1 MSDLPWL
8 PLAGGALAGLAVALL
23 IVLFVQLRRR
33 ATGRDV
39 VAAARAE
46 AATLAR
52 TSKAD
57 ADQLLRSAQAD
68 SDRLTADARR
78 AADSA
83 RTDAILAGKMET
95 LALREELDKE
105 TQSRREEWARQD
117 RRAEERE
124 RAYDRR
130 QEQLTALEGAIQTRD
145 ASITAREQALAA
157 REKEIDALKAEQA
170 RRLEQIAGLTA
181 EEARRELLQR
191 AEEAARSEAA
201 ALARDIKEQAKKGAE
216 REAQRIVSIA
226 IQRIAPEQ
234 TAATTVAAVTLPSD
248 EMKGR
253 IIGREGRNIRA
264 FELAT
269 GVDVIIDDT
278 PDTVVI
284 SCFDP
289 IRREVGRRAL
299 EALIA
304 DGRIQPGRIEDV
316 VVKVRA
322 ELDTQLVELGE
333 RAAFDTGIS
342 GLHPE
347 LIKLVGRMRYRTSY
361 GQNILEHSKE
371 VAWLAG
377 IMAAELGVDVKLA
390 KRGAFLH
397 DIGKVLTHDSEG
409 THVELGVEVARRYGE
424 SAAVINCIHAHH
436 DDVPHESTESVLVQ
450 AADGISGSR
459 PGARREAFESY
470 VKRLTKLEEIANAFR
485 GVEKTAVIQ
494 AGREIRVIVTPD
506 QVNDAQAAELS
517 EQIARKIENELQYP
531 GQIRVVV
538 IRETRSVEVA
548 R

>member
-1 MSDLPWL
+1 MSDPWMLPF
-8 PLAGGALAGLAVALL
+8 AGGALAGLAVALL
-23 IVLFVQLRRR
+23 SVLIVQLRRR
-33 ATGRDV
+33 AAGRDV
-39 VAAARAE
+39 VAAARSE
-46 AATLAR
+46 AADLAR
-52 TSKAD
+52 SSKAD
-57 ADQLLRSAQAD
+57 AERLLRSAQAD
-68 SDRLTADARR
+68 ADRVTADAQR
-78 AADSA
+78 AAENA
-83 RTDAILAGKMET
+83 RNDAILAGKMET
-95 LALREELDKE
+95 MALREDLERE
-105 TQSRREEWARQD
+105 TQGRREEWARLD
-117 RRAEERE
+117 RRAEERDRVHE
-124 RAYDRR
+124 RR
-130 QEQLTALEGAIQTRD
+130 QEQLTTLESGLHAREAAIV
-145 ASITAREQALAA
+145 AREQALAA
-157 REKEIDALKAEQA
+157 REGELEALKAEQTKV
-170 RRLEQIAGLTA
+170 LERVAGLST
-181 EEARRELLQR
+181 EEARREVLQR
-191 AEEAARSEAA
+191 AEDGARSDAA
-201 ALARDIKEQAKKGAE
+201 ALVRDIKEQARKGAE
-216 REAQRIVSIA
+216 REAQRIVAIA

-234 TAATTVAAVTLPSD
+234 TAESTVAAVTLPSD

-304 DGRIQPGRIEDV
+304 DGRIQPGRIEDIV
-316 VVKVRA
+316 TKVRG
-322 ELDTQLVELGE
+322 ELDGQLVELGE

-347 LIKLVGRMRYRTSY
+347 MIKLIGRMRYRTSY

-377 IMAAELGVDVKLA
+377 IMAAELGVDVQLA
-390 KRGAFLH
+390 KRGALLH
-397 DIGKVLTHDSEG
+397 DVGKVLTHDSEG

-470 VKRLTKLEEIANAFR
+470 VKRLTRLEELANGFR

-506 QVNDAQAAELS
+506 KVSDTEAAELS

>member
-1 MSDLPWL
+1 MSDPQLL
-8 PLAGGALAGLAVALL
+8 PLIGGALAGLAVALL
-23 IVLFVQLRRR
+23 IALIVQLRRR

-39 VAAARAE
+39 VAAARTE
-46 AATLAR
+46 AASLAR
-52 TSKAD
+52 TSQAD
-57 ADQLLRSAQAD
+57 ADQLLRSAQAEA
-68 SDRLTADARR
+68 DRVTADVKR
-78 AADSA
+78 AAESA
-83 RTDAILAGKMET
+83 KTDAILAGRMET

-105 TQSRREEWARQD
+105 AQGRREEWARQD

-124 RAYDRR
+124 RTHDRR
-130 QEQLTALEGAIQTRD
+130 QEQLAALEGAIQTRD
-145 ASITAREQALAA
+145 ASITAREQAVAA
-157 REKEIDALKAEQA
+157 RELEVDALIAEQA
-170 RRLEQIAGLTA
+170 KRLEQVAGLTA
-181 EEARRELLQR
+181 EEAKREVLRQ
-191 AEEAARSEAA
+191 AEEASRSDAA
-201 ALARDIKEQAKKGAE
+201 ALVRDIKEQAKKGAE
-216 REAQRIVSIA
+216 RQAQRIVSIA
-226 IQRIAPEQ
+226 IQRIAPDH
-234 TAATTVAAVTLPSD
+234 TATTTVAAVTLPSD

-264 FELAT
+264 FEMAT

-289 IRREVGRRAL
+289 IRREVGRRSL

-304 DGRIQPGRIEDV
+304 DGRIQPGRIEDIV
-316 VVKVRA
+316 TKVRA
-322 ELDTQLVELGE
+322 ELDTQLIELGE

-371 VAWLAG
+371 VASLAG

-397 DIGKVLTHDSEG
+397 DVGKVLTHDSEG

-506 QVNDAQAAELS
+506 KVNDAQAAELS

>member
-1 MSDLPWL
+1 MSDLPLL
-8 PLAGGALAGLAVALL
+8 PLIGGALAGLAVALL

-33 ATGRDV
+33 ATGREV
-39 VAAARAE
+39 VAAARTE

-52 TSKAD
+52 TSRAD
-57 ADQLLRSAQAD
+57 ADQLLRAAQAD
-68 SDRLTADARR
+68 ADRVTGDATR

-105 TQSRREEWARQD
+105 TQGRREEWARLD

-124 RAYDRR
+124 RAHDRR
-130 QEQLTALEGAIQTRD
+130 QEQLTALEGALHARD
-145 ASITAREQALAA
+145 AALAAREQALTA
-157 REKEIDALKAEQA
+157 RELEVAALKAEQSK
-170 RRLEQIAGLTA
+170 RLEQIAGLTA
-181 EEARRELLQR
+181 DEARRELLQR
-191 AEEAARSEAA
+191 AEDTARAEAA
-201 ALARDIKEQAKKGAE
+201 ALIRDIKEQAKKSAE
-216 REAQRIVSIA
+216 RDAQRIVAIA
-226 IQRIAPEQ
+226 IQRIAPDQ
-234 TAATTVAAVTLPSD
+234 TAESTVAAVTLPSD

-304 DGRIQPGRIEDV
+304 DGRIQPSRIEEV

-333 RAAFDTGIS
+333 RAAFDTGIN

-347 LIKLVGRMRYRTSY
+347 LIKLIGRMRYRTSY

-390 KRGAFLH
+390 KRGALLH
-397 DIGKVLTHDSEG
+397 DVGKVLTHDSEG

-506 QVNDAQAAELS
+506 QVNDVQAAELS

-538 IRETRSVEVA
+538 IRETRSVGFA

>member
-23 IVLFVQLRRR
+23 TVLFIQLRRR

-57 ADQLLRSAQAD
+57 AEQLLRSAQAD
-68 SDRLTADARR
+68 SERVTADARR

-130 QEQLTALEGAIQTRD
+130 QEQLTALETAIQARD
-145 ASITAREQALAA
+145 ASISAREQALAA

-170 RRLEQIAGLTA
+170 KRLEQIAGLTA

-191 AEEAARSEAA
+191 AEEAARSDAA

-424 SAAVINCIHAHH
+424 SAAVVNCIHAHH

-470 VKRLTKLEEIANAFR
+470 VKRLTKLEEIANGFR

>member
-1 MSDLPWL
+1 MSDPQLL
-8 PLAGGALAGLAVALL
+8 PLIGGALAGLAVALL
-23 IVLFVQLRRR
+23 IALIVQLRRR

-39 VAAARAE
+39 VAAARTE
-46 AATLAR
+46 AASLAR
-52 TSKAD
+52 TSQAD
-57 ADQLLRSAQAD
+57 ADQLLRSAQAEA
-68 SDRLTADARR
+68 DRVTADVKR
-78 AADSA
+78 AAEA
-83 RTDAILAGKMET
+83 AKTDAILAGRMET

-105 TQSRREEWARQD
+105 AQGRREEWARQD

-124 RAYDRR
+124 RTHDRR
-130 QEQLTALEGAIQTRD
+130 QEQLAALEGAIQTRD
-145 ASITAREQALAA
+145 ASITAREQAVAA
-157 REKEIDALKAEQA
+157 RELEVDALIAEQA
-170 RRLEQIAGLTA
+170 KRLEQVAGLTA
-181 EEARRELLQR
+181 EEAKREVLRQ
-191 AEEAARSEAA
+191 AEETSRSDAA
-201 ALARDIKEQAKKGAE
+201 ALVRDIKEQAKKGAE
-216 REAQRIVSIA
+216 RQAQRIVSIA
-226 IQRIAPEQ
+226 IQRIAPDH
-234 TAATTVAAVTLPSD
+234 TATTTVAAVTLPSD

-264 FELAT
+264 FEMAT

-289 IRREVGRRAL
+289 IRREVGRRSL

-304 DGRIQPGRIEDV
+304 DGRIQPGRIEDIV
-316 VVKVRA
+316 TKVRA
-322 ELDTQLVELGE
+322 ELDTQLIELGE

-371 VAWLAG
+371 VASLAG

-397 DIGKVLTHDSEG
+397 DVGKVLTHDSEG

-506 QVNDAQAAELS
+506 KVNDAQAAELS